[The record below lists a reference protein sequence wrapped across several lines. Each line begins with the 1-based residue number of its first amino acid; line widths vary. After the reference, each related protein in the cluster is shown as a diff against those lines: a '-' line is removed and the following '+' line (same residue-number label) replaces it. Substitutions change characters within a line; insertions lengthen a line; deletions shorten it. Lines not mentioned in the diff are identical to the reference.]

1 MTSLGNFVLEVHT
14 ALFDG
19 HDTSVLDKHFA
30 DNFVEHSP
38 LIANDAEGLKKFVTD
53 LGEGLKYTN
62 ARVIADEANGLVALH
77 GRFDGIEDEP
87 FVGFDIYRVEGDKIV
102 EHWDNLVPLA
112 EPNASGRTQLDGAT
126 EIGDESLTEQN
137 REFVIEFFTRSLI
150 GADYSGFIDN
160 TRDDQFAQHS
170 PDIADGAQNC
180 VDFLTKLQED
190 GEGLEYER
198 IHRTVAQGQFVL
210 THSEGSIAGA
220 RHSYCELWRVEDG
233 KLVEMWDAIS
243 EVPSDDEALHKHGI
257 F

>member
-19 HDTSVLDKHFA
+19 HDISVLDKHFA

-102 EHWDNLVPLA
+102 EHWDNLVPL
-112 EPNASGRTQLDGAT
+112 
-126 EIGDESLTEQN
+126 
-137 REFVIEFFTRSLI
+137 
-150 GADYSGFIDN
+150 
-160 TRDDQFAQHS
+160 S
-170 PDIADGAQNC
+170 P
-180 VDFLTKLQED
+180 
-190 GEGLEYER
+190 
-198 IHRTVAQGQFVL
+198 IH
-210 THSEGSIAGA
+210 I
-220 RHSYCELWRVEDG
+220 
-233 KLVEMWDAIS
+233 
-243 EVPSDDEALHKHGI
+243 
-257 F
+257 